1 MNALLQQQG
10 LWAPLSVKK
19 VELVTAEMEVIE
31 EKAYSKILLSL
42 ADEIIIE
49 VSRVDDV
56 ADLWW
61 KLDYTWFYLN
71 YIDLNFV

>member
-61 KLDYTWFYLN
+61 KLDYT
-71 YIDLNFV
+71 